1 MNLDPLYDK
10 AGFYMSCF
18 MTKKKGEIMSKYSDE
33 DIRNLNKVTLQIA
46 GTYLGIPGTAIAL
59 GMRNNYLPIGFA
71 VHNEERDRSYSESW
85 TYHIVPE
92 RLIVYKYGKIN
103 QIQVDH
109 IEKSLDTIIEEFRKM
124 QADLSNLLCENADL
138 KK

>member
-1 MNLDPLYDK
+1 
-10 AGFYMSCF
+10 
-18 MTKKKGEIMSKYSDE
+18 MSKYSDE
-33 DIRNLNKVTLQIA
+33 DIRNMSKVTLQIA
-46 GTYLGIPGTAIAL
+46 GSYLGIPGTAVAL

-92 RLIVYKYGKIN
+92 RLIAYKYGKIN